1 VPESNYNQI
10 ELILASKS
18 PRRAEL
24 LRDAGLMFSQRTPL
38 FDDPAQPVDHP
49 EPVAHAMDLAKQK
62 ALSLA
67 DEMQVGGVASPVL
80 LIAADTI
87 CVGVDGAL
95 IGQPRD
101 KAHAREMIR
110 SFAAAT
116 HDVVTGV
123 ALMVVDSQRSGGLSQ
138 IGNNEV
144 EQLAVFS
151 DVVPVT
157 FGKLGTDE
165 LERYLV
171 SDQWQGKAGGY
182 NLFDRQE
189 AGWPISLPEDSD
201 PTTVVGLP
209 MRILMKQLARLGID
223 ANCAKDSM

>member
-1 VPESNYNQI
+1 VPESNHNQI

-18 PRRAEL
+18 PRRAAL
-24 LRDAGLMFSQRTPL
+24 LRDTGLMFSQRTPL

-49 EPVAHAMDLAKQK
+49 EPVTHAMDLAKQK

-67 DEMQVGGVASPVL
+67 DEMQVDGVGSRVL

-101 KAHAREMIR
+101 EAHAREMIL
-110 SFAAAT
+110 SFTGAT

-123 ALMVVDSQRSGGLSQ
+123 ALMVVDSQGSGGLSQ
-138 IGNNEV
+138 IGNHEV
-144 EQLAVFS
+144 EQLTVFS

-157 FGKLGTDE
+157 FGKLGADE

-189 AGWPISLPEDSD
+189 AGWPISLPEDRD

-209 MRILMKQLARLGID
+209 MQKLMRQLARLGID